1 MTAPWRTIAV
11 AATFAAILAGP
22 ISAAS
27 PKPDAHDR
35 ALAARLDAKVQ
46 TFKKIAAKT
55 AGGSSLQQSLD
66 QCAFMKKDPGQA
78 FAALFALLPA
88 LLTQLVNDFRP
99 QLQDIHRT
107 VRGMDP
113 HSALFKKWA
122 TAEGQSFA
130 LILRFDNHGKKVD
143 LCEAA
148 TVMLDKKSTA
158 DDVHQVLGIDPA
170 LVAQLFQ
177 SPASATLTKLN
188 PQMRTFF
195 VAAGLSPAHA
205 KALTS

>member
-1 MTAPWRTIAV
+1 MTIRTRMIALVAAV
-11 AATFAAILAGP
+11 AAIMAGSA
-22 ISAAS
+22 SAAA

-46 TFKKIAAKT
+46 TFKEIAART
-55 AGGSSLQQSLD
+55 AGSSSLQQSLD

-78 FAALFALLPA
+78 FAALFAILPA
-88 LLTQLVNDFRP
+88 LLTQLVNDYRP
-99 QLQDIHRT
+99 ELQGLHRT
-107 VRGMDP
+107 VLAMHP
-113 HSALFKKWA
+113 HSGLFKKWVS
-122 TAEGQSFA
+122 AEGQSFA

-158 DDVHQVLGIDPA
+158 DDIHRLLGIDPS

-188 PQMRTFF
+188 PKMRTFF
-195 VAAGLSPAHA
+195 VAAGLSPADA
-205 KALTS
+205 KALTE